1 MKKICLT
8 ILAFNL
14 ISCSFFNKVKVEF
27 SIKNN
32 STKTISEI
40 HFKTE
45 YDSISLKEL
54 KPGESFK
61 KEILYCDLNDSK
73 QEESRGFYLSL
84 LRNDKGKPNTLG
96 CFDTFSNENSDKKVI
111 INVTDNDIKSD
122 IEGIECF

>member
-1 MKKICLT
+1 MKKICLI

-61 KEILYCDLNDSK
+61 KEILYCDLTESE
-73 QEESRGFYLSL
+73 QEESRGFYLSF
-84 LRNDKGKPNTLG
+84 LRTDKDKIDKLWCSDILSYDN
-96 CFDTFSNENSDKKVI
+96 SNKKVI